1 MTSWTWKCTHVHVPV
16 YKTDIAFEKFNKIK
30 GKNSIL
36 THNLHSSLKN
46 RQYCLFLLRCCLL
59 YSLSIKYCKYIV
71 GITIRLYQFFCD
83 FFFYQSVGCVCLMF
97 AKLNFQTKLT
107 IKYECLSYIFLKPQ
121 FYFIKTLKH
130 TCKFHVTNILEHKLK
145 RIIFIILRKEKVLK
159 DALLT
164 NCFTESVSSCILLF
178 ILFSISSDLLRAST
192 MTKTKLFMISILRGH
207 WKMALKL

>member
-1 MTSWTWKCTHVHVPV
+1 MTTWTWKCTHVHV

-46 RQYCLFLLRCCLL
+46 LQYCLFLLRCCLL

-130 TCKFHVTNILEHKLK
+130 TCKFHVTNILEHKLN
-145 RIIFIILRKEKVLK
+145 RIDPQALVKFALISLILSPRFDCRVFNSSKFPVM
-159 DALLT
+159 LT
-164 NCFTESVSSCILLF
+164 KSS
-178 ILFSISSDLLRAST
+178 
-192 MTKTKLFMISILRGH
+192 
-207 WKMALKL
+207 

>member
-1 MTSWTWKCTHVHVPV
+1 MSISFEVLPFILSV
-16 YKTDIAFEKFNKIK
+16 YKILQIHCRYYYKIVP
-30 GKNSIL
+30 I
-36 THNLHSSLKN
+36 
-46 RQYCLFLLRCCLL
+46 FLR
-59 YSLSIKYCKYIV
+59 
-71 GITIRLYQFFCD
+71 

-145 RIIFIILRKEKVLK
+145 RIIFIILREEKVLK

-164 NCFTESVSSCILLF
+164 NCLTESVSSCILLF
-178 ILFSISSDLLRAST
+178 ISFSISSDLLRAST
-192 MTKTKLFMISILRGH
+192 MTKRKLFMIFIPRGH
-207 WKMALKL
+207 